1 MKKYVVFDIVFMYQ
15 GMVLL
20 TLSVS
25 VVHLHYQKTVS
36 FVALYILA
44 VSEGHAC
51 KPLQQTSLNRT
62 RLRKRRP
69 RAHSSTGGT

>member
-25 VVHLHYQKTVS
+25 VVHLHYQ
-36 FVALYILA
+36 ILT